1 MFRTFLSVAR
11 RSIERFL
18 AERGTEAAAGLGF
31 YAVFS
36 LFPFLLLLVAA
47 ASTALKDPDIQSRIL
62 DAALRLMPISGEF
75 VGQNIER
82 IMSSRVTFGVVGTV
96 MLTWA
101 ATSAFAVFSLNVN
114 RAWTHFR
121 PVAILRARVAALAVV
136 GLLVAASSLVILGG
150 GSAAGAVSRLATD
163 WGLDGA
169 ALPLV
174 PLRLLVPAV
183 GFIALL
189 LFYRLIPAVRVLWR
203 EAAIGSL
210 TAVVLLWAGTRFFAL
225 FLQSGVVRYSV
236 IYGSLG
242 ALIAL
247 MTWIYMA
254 SLITILGAHVASA
267 VAHSTRLSSEIALSE
282 VEEGADGTE
291 GSPGPDGME
300 CSPASEGEKP

>member
-1 MFRTFLSVAR
+1 MIRTFFSVAR

-18 AERGTEAAAGLGF
+18 AERGPEAAAGLGF

-36 LFPFLLLLVAA
+36 LFPFLMLLVAA

-136 GLLVAASSLVILGG
+136 GLLVAASSLVILGS
-150 GSAAGAVSRLATD
+150 GSADALSRMATD
-163 WGLDGA
+163 WGLDGV
-169 ALPLV
+169 ALPLL
-174 PLRLLVPAV
+174 PLRLFVPAV

-189 LFYRLIPAVRVLWR
+189 LCYRLIPAVRVLWR

-210 TAVVLLWAGTRFFAL
+210 TAVVLLWAGTRFFTL

-254 SLITILGAHVASA
+254 SLITILGAHIASA
-267 VAHSTRLSSEIALSE
+267 VAHSTRLSSEVATSE
-282 VEEGADGTE
+282 IEDGADGME
-291 GSPGPDGME
+291 GNA
-300 CSPASEGEKP
+300 ASEGEKP

>member
-1 MFRTFLSVAR
+1 MFRIFLSVAR

-18 AERGTEAAAGLGF
+18 AERGPEAAAGLGF

-36 LFPFLLLLVAA
+36 LFPFLMLFVAA
-47 ASTALKDPDIQSRIL
+47 ASAALRDPDIQSRIL

-136 GLLVAASSLVILGG
+136 GLLVAASSLVILGD
-150 GSAAGAVSRLATD
+150 GSAGILSRLATD
-163 WGLDGA
+163 WGLDGV

-174 PLRLLVPAV
+174 PLRLVVPVV
-183 GFIALL
+183 GFIALV

-210 TAVVLLWAGTRFFAL
+210 AAVVLLWAGTRFFAL

-267 VAHSTRLSSEIALSE
+267 VAHSTRLSSEAAASG
-282 VEEGADGTE
+282 VEGGIHD
-291 GSPGPDGME
+291 ME
-300 CSPASEGEKP
+300 ANAASERETP